1 LHLSIFN
8 KRRNTS
14 FVQGFS
20 LVELVIVIVVLGI
33 ISAVVLPRLLST
45 SDLKARGF
53 QDETRALLRYAQ
65 KAAVAQRRNVCV
77 TLSGTGVS
85 LSIDNGGTCNGTL
98 TLPSSPRGGTG
109 MTNNLLPADLNTFY
123 FQPLGDTNKAA
134 NITATIDGTVIT
146 VDFKTGYVY

>member
-1 LHLSIFN
+1 MVSIAPRYFQ
-8 KRRNTS
+8 R
-14 FVQGFS
+14 GFTII
-20 LVELVIVIVVLGI
+20 ELVIVMVVIGI
-33 ISAVVLPRLLST
+33 LAVFASSKFADRA
-45 SDLKARGF
+45 DFQARGF

-77 TLSGTGVS
+77 TLNGTGVS
-85 LSIDNGGTCNGTL
+85 LRIDNGGTCNGTL

>member
-1 LHLSIFN
+1 VVSIAPRYFQ
-8 KRRNTS
+8 R
-14 FVQGFS
+14 GFTII
-20 LVELVIVIVVLGI
+20 ELVIVMVVIGI
-33 ISAVVLPRLLST
+33 LAVFASSKFADRA
-45 SDLKARGF
+45 DFQARGF

-77 TLSGTGVS
+77 TLNGTGVS
-85 LSIDNGGTCNGTL
+85 LRIDNGGTCNGTL